1 MNFGVSTSCFYPDL
15 LENSAKR
22 IAKMNIPFTEVF
34 FNSFSEVK
42 KDYLLKLKGILGDTK
57 ALSIHP
63 FSSGFETFMLFSDY
77 ERRADDL
84 IELYKYY
91 FEACNLFG
99 AEVLV
104 LHGAYSTSNCSYDRY
119 FERYFRLFEAGKSF
133 GVMVAQ
139 ENVARCKS
147 GDIEFLKEMK
157 TALGEN
163 VKFTLDLKQGRRSG
177 IKALELIKVLG
188 ENICHV
194 HISDG
199 DETDECLAIGEGNE
213 DFEKFF
219 KALRDINY
227 DKGVILELYRRNF
240 EGEKEL
246 FESYEKLLK
255 F

>member
-1 MNFGVSTSCFYPDL
+1 
-15 LENSAKR
+15 
-22 IAKMNIPFTEVF
+22 
-34 FNSFSEVK
+34 
-42 KDYLLKLKGILGDTK
+42 
-57 ALSIHP
+57 
-63 FSSGFETFMLFSDY
+63 
-77 ERRADDL
+77 
-84 IELYKYY
+84 
-91 FEACNLFG
+91 
-99 AEVLV
+99 
-104 LHGAYSTSNCSYDRY
+104 
-119 FERYFRLFEAGKSF
+119 
-133 GVMVAQ
+133 
-139 ENVARCKS
+139 
-147 GDIEFLKEMK
+147 MK
-157 TALGEN
+157 T
-163 VKFTLDLKQGRRSG
+163 LKQGRRSG